1 MLDAT
6 TLPDDGVVAIA
17 LDDYYHLAVLCSTI
31 HQTWVLEAGGKLED
45 RPRYN
50 HSVCFNKFPFP
61 ASTPAQ
67 QEKIRALGEQLDT
80 HRKRQQAL
88 HPALTMTGMYNVLEA
103 VRTGTA
109 LTAKEKVI
117 YEQGLVGILKQLH
130 DELDAAVAEA
140 YGWSDL
146 FSGRHSGPDPES
158 RNQTDEILTRL
169 VALNAE
175 RAAEEAQGHVRWLRP
190 EYQNAGASTNAQSGK
205 QATLDVD
212 DAPAVPAATQRPWP
226 KDLPAQAAALTEV
239 LGSLVAPATVEEIA
253 AHFEGKRSKKR
264 VDEMQRLLETLAAVG
279 RAQQVEGQW
288 SSGG

>member
-1 MLDAT
+1 
-6 TLPDDGVVAIA
+6 
-17 LDDYYHLAVLCSTI
+17 
-31 HQTWVLEAGGKLED
+31 
-45 RPRYN
+45 
-50 HSVCFNKFPFP
+50 
-61 ASTPAQ
+61 
-67 QEKIRALGEQLDT
+67 LGEQLDA

-88 HPALTMTGMYNVLEA
+88 HPGLTMTGMYNVLERVRA
-103 VRTGTA
+103 VENVVRARDLAPTGA
-109 LTAKEKVI
+109 DAPAPLTAKEKLI

-146 FSGRHSGPDPES
+146 FSGSHSGPDPES
-158 RNQTDEILTRL
+158 RNQTDQILTRL

-190 EYQNAGASTNAQSGK
+190 EYQNAGASAGAGGK
-205 QATLDVD
+205 QAALAVEVPP
-212 DAPAVPAATQRPWP
+212 APAPATGLRHWP

-239 LGSLVAPATVEEIA
+239 LGSLVGPATVEEIA

-264 VDEMQRLLETLAAVG
+264 VDEMRRLLETLGAVG